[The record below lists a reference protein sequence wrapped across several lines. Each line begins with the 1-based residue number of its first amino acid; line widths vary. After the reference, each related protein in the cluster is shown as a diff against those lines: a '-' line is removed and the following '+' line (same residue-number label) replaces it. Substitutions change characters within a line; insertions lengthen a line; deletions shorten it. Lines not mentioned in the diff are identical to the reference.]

1 VNWGEIIPVLIT
13 AIIAAIPGTIIAL
26 IALGKIPIER
36 KKVQTDGNAVDVE
49 TFDRLVSRVE
59 EQSDELVNVR
69 KQITLFDSKN
79 RALWHYVYELIDYI
93 IGKGLTPPVPPVYL
107 ESDPKLA
114 RIFGKK

>member
-1 VNWGEIIPVLIT
+1 VNGETITILIT

-26 IALGKIPIER
+26 IALR
-36 KKVQTDGNAVDVE
+36 KTRVESQKVQADSNAVDVE
-49 TFDRLVSRVE
+49 TFDKLVNKVD

-69 KQITLFDSKN
+69 KQVTLFDSKN